1 LTDSEVFASLLSV
14 SAIHRNG
21 PTVWRRFFISAGIG
35 IASGLLCRAL
45 MLHLGLGAADFN
57 YALRGAH
64 NLLSGKDPYSASFQ
78 NYPLPAVIVGM
89 PFLTVKPE
97 VAGGLFFGISSG
109 LLALGLL
116 REGYTRLLVFLAYPY
131 WAAMITVQWAP
142 LLMASALLPWLLPVT
157 LTKPPLGAPIFLT
170 YPTRRGVIG
179 SVIFLGLTFL
189 IMPNWPLRWLSSVG
203 NYPYYVPLF
212 VPAGWSLILAAWR
225 KRDPDS
231 HLLLLSCAT
240 PQHWFYD
247 TFILWLIPKTR
258 QEILATVVLSWGAG
272 ITRWYFMPGSW
283 TEVGTWAVLWIY
295 LPMLGV
301 ILIRQDARK
310 EMTAQLPAPRATKAA
325 MMHE

>member
-1 LTDSEVFASLLSV
+1 MSPLR
-14 SAIHRNG
+14 RNG
-21 PTVWRRFFISAGIG
+21 PAVWRRLVISLAIG
-35 IASGLLCRAL
+35 IATGLLCRAI

-78 NYPLPAVIVGM
+78 NYPLPGVIVGL
-89 PFLTVKPE
+89 PFLAVKPE

-109 LLALGLL
+109 LLAFGLL
-116 REGYTRLLVFLAYPY
+116 RDGYARLLIFLAYPY

-142 LLMASALLPWLLPVT
+142 LLMAGALLPSLLPLT
-157 LTKPPLGAPIFLT
+157 LAKPQLGASIFLT
-170 YPTRRGVIG
+170 YPTRRGVIA
-179 SVIFLGLTFL
+179 SLLFLVLTFL

-212 VPAGWSLILAAWR
+212 APVGWSLILAVWR
-225 KRDPDS
+225 RRDPDS

-247 TFILWLIPKTR
+247 SFILWLIPKTR

-272 ITRWYFMPGSW
+272 ITRWYFMPRSW

-301 ILIRQDARK
+301 ILMRQDARK
-310 EMTAQLPAPRATKAA
+310 EMRAQLRAPQATKAVTVND
-325 MMHE
+325 